1 MKTFSRSKH
10 SGFTLIELMVAIIIF
25 AIISTVSY
33 RMITSLVK
41 TKEIAG
47 EAQEKWGNLSLAM
60 SNFGSSW
67 NRVIPLVARDQNGGL
82 LAAVY
87 GKPKLSGMYDSQL
100 EMTLSGFSGDKI
112 YGTVP
117 PKRVGYRFYGKTLY
131 LVTWPVLNRVVTTQP
146 EIDILID
153 NVSKFEIT
161 YLYPDNQWRDTW
173 PPQGGDITSLP
184 RAVKVVLVLVSG
196 ETVERS
202 WALV

>member
-1 MKTFSRSKH
+1 MVIMQTKK

-33 RMITSLVK
+33 RMITSLVR

-47 EAQEKWGNLSLAM
+47 DAQEKWGNLSLAI
-60 SNFGSSW
+60 SNFGMSW
-67 NRVIPLVARDQNGGL
+67 NRVIPLVVRDQNGGL
-82 LAAVY
+82 LPAVY
-87 GKPKLSGMYDSQL
+87 GKAKLSGMYDSQL
-100 EMTLSGFSGDKI
+100 EMTLAGFSGDKV

-117 PKRVGYRFYGKTLY
+117 PKRIGYRYYGTTLY

-146 EIDILID
+146 EIDALID
-153 NVSKFEIT
+153 HVTKFEVS
-161 YLYPDNQWRDTW
+161 YLYPDNQWRDSW

-184 RAVKVVLVLVSG
+184 QAVKVILVLASG

-202 WALV
+202 WALT

>member
-1 MKTFSRSKH
+1 MNMVNTSRRL
-10 SGFTLIELMVAIIIF
+10 GFTLIELMVAIVIF

-33 RMITSLVK
+33 RMITSLVR

-47 EAQEKWGNLSLAM
+47 EAQEKWGNLSLAI
-60 SNFGSSW
+60 SNFGMSW
-67 NRVIPLVARDQNGGL
+67 NRVIPLVVRDQNGGL
-82 LAAVY
+82 LPAVY
-87 GKPKLSGMYDSQL
+87 GKSKLNGMYDSQL

-117 PKRVGYRFYGKTLY
+117 PKRIGYRYYGKTLY

-146 EIDILID
+146 DIDVLID
-153 NVSKFEIT
+153 NVTKFEIT
-161 YLYPDNQWRDTW
+161 FLYPDNQWRNTW

-184 RAVKVVLVLVSG
+184 RAVKVVMVLASG

-202 WALV
+202 WALT